1 MREEQ
6 SNMSKLFSPFGRWTE
21 QYVKVKRG
29 NESEWDDCIKAEIGI
44 VNEMIALVNY
54 NFATI
59 THLPWSGNRENVF
72 PFFKSENLI
81 IGGEN

>member
-21 QYVKVKRG
+21 QYVKVKRE

-44 VNEMIALVNY
+44 VHVTVGSVSSL
-54 NFATI
+54 
-59 THLPWSGNRENVF
+59 HLLCMGWDLTFGWDPLDFS
-72 PFFKSENLI
+72 
-81 IGGEN
+81 